1 MRAAR
6 TMRAVGAAYIKSMRF
21 KLVLPASNGFAV
33 SKLESESPRLH
44 LNAG

>member
-1 MRAAR
+1 MH
-6 TMRAVGAAYIKSMRF
+6 AVGSAYIKSMRF

-33 SKLESESPRLH
+33 SELESEGPRLD